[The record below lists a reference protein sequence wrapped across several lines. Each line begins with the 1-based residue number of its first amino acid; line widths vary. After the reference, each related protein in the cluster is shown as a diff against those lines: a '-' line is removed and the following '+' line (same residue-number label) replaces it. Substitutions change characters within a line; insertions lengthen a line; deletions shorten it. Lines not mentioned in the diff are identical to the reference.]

1 MNLELV
7 FSYLKVLTSV
17 TCSIREFPGIFE
29 SGTASSEAT
38 WASSNHS
45 FKKYKMWL
53 TYLYVHIAQQNDF
66 GNKIS
71 TLHCTRSI

>member
-17 TCSIREFPGIFE
+17 KCSIREFPGIFE
-29 SGTASSEAT
+29 SGTASSEVT
-38 WASSNHS
+38 RASFNHK

-53 TYLYVHIAQQNDF
+53 TYVHIAQQNDF
-66 GNKIS
+66 GNKIF
-71 TLHCTRSI
+71 TDTHC

>member
-29 SGTASSEAT
+29 SGTASSEVT
-38 WASSNHS
+38 RTSSNHN

-53 TYLYVHIAQQNDF
+53 TYVHTAQQNDF

-71 TLHCTRSI
+71 TDTHC

>member
-29 SGTASSEAT
+29 SGTASSEVT
-38 WASSNHS
+38 RASSNN

-53 TYLYVHIAQQNDF
+53 TYVHIAQQNDF

-71 TLHCTRSI
+71 TDTHC

>member
-1 MNLELV
+1 MNRPLV

-29 SGTASSEAT
+29 SGTASSEVT
-38 WASSNHS
+38 RASSNHN
-45 FKKYKMWL
+45 FKKYKIWL
-53 TYLYVHIAQQNDF
+53 TYVHIAQQNDF

-71 TLHCTRSI
+71 THTHC